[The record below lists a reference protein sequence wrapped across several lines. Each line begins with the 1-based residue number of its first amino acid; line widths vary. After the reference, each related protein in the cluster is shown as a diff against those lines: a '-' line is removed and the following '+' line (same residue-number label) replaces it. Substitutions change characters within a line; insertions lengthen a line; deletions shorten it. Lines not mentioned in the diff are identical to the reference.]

1 MAAGVAEDPTTRPY
15 PAWLRRPAL
24 AVPLFLVGLA
34 LAIGLGTDSAG
45 ASWRWTGFQDNNRL
59 WDWMHLLLL
68 PLVLTMVPLWRA
80 RQRRRHRAE
89 RSLLVAFTLV
99 FLVVVLCGYLVPWAW
114 TGFTGNTL
122 WDWLNLLALPVSLTL
137 LPFWLGREHIRGWEK
152 PALVAL
158 GVAFAVITI
167 CGYLVPWHWTGFVGN
182 TLWDWLQML
191 LVPFAIPAAVVILTN
206 RQSSERG

>member
-1 MAAGVAEDPTTRPY
+1 
-15 PAWLRRPAL
+15 
-24 AVPLFLVGLA
+24 LA

-45 ASWRWTGFQDNNRL
+45 ASWRWTGFQDNNHL

-68 PLVLTMVPLWRA
+68 PVVLTVLPLWRA

-89 RSLLVAFTLV
+89 RSLLAAFGLV
-99 FLVVVLCGYLVPWAW
+99 FLVVVICGYLVPWAW

-122 WDWLNLLALPVSLTL
+122 WDWLNLLALPVSLAL
-137 LPFWLGREHIRGWEK
+137 LPVWLGREQIRGWER
-152 PALVAL
+152 PALLVL
-158 GVAFAVITI
+158 GVTFAVITI
-167 CGYLVPWHWTGFVGN
+167 CGYAVPWDWTGFVGN

-206 RQSSERG
+206 RQSSNSAST

>member
-1 MAAGVAEDPTTRPY
+1 MAVGAAQEHASRPY
-15 PAWLRRPAL
+15 PTWLRRPAL
-24 AVPLFLVGLA
+24 AIPLFLVGLA

-45 ASWRWTGFQDNNRL
+45 ASWRWTGFQDNNHL

-68 PLVLTMVPLWRA
+68 PIVLTVLPLWRA
-80 RQRRRHRAE
+80 RQRRRHLAE
-89 RSLLVAFTLV
+89 RSLLVTFALV

-122 WDWLNLLALPVSLTL
+122 WDWLNLLALPVSLAL
-137 LPFWLGREHIRGWEK
+137 LPVWLGREHIRGWER
-152 PALVAL
+152 PALIAL
-158 GVAFAVITI
+158 GVAFAVVTI
-167 CGYLVPWHWTGFVGN
+167 CGYTVPWHWTGFVGN

-206 RQSSERG
+206 RQSST